1 MDCMKCDI
9 QKAHIQKLFHD
20 PSAPNERYDSR
31 CCWHLWQ
38 LWSDFTSPSA
48 TANLLSVRLCS
59 ACDGRTVPRCMRWNV
74 RAVLWSVLVGKRMK
88 AWWSS
93 FPWFDLG
100 TCNRV
105 GSIMTKDLPSK
116 NLTNILDCFIEHH
129 GRIFISHWSLL
140 CASKKKSDV
149 FCWKKNN
156 TPKISRRQTASPPGQ
171 WKMQS
176 TPPNLCGLAITF
188 GYCWWLKSYISWYS
202 EYPHFFPLFT
212 SVFFKTHPNWRLVG
226 LKKTINRRHI
236 RGMVGRNL
244 LGVMQLQLRCGKG
257 W

>member
-9 QKAHIQKLFHD
+9 QKAHIQKIFHD

-140 CASKKKSDV
+140 CASKKKSHV
-149 FCWKKNN
+149 FCWKKT
-156 TPKISRRQTASPPGQ
+156 TPQKYHGAKRPHHQGSEKCSPHHQTSAAWQSPSGTVDGWNP
-171 WKMQS
+171 
-176 TPPNLCGLAITF
+176 
-188 GYCWWLKSYISWYS
+188 
-202 EYPHFFPLFT
+202 T
-212 SVFFKTHPNWRLVG
+212 SVDIVNIPIFSRYLPVFFL
-226 LKKTINRRHI
+226 RHI
-236 RGMVGRNL
+236 QIG
-244 LGVMQLQLRCGKG
+244 G

>member
-1 MDCMKCDI
+1 MDDPWFSSYPRDLEVLNQILFSPGHDCSSRKELVQCQPVPELFHSHFSWPEELFTRNLLQAPFSRCFSSSWVLLKSQLKLMDCMKCDI
-9 QKAHIQKLFHD
+9 PKAHIQKIFHD

-59 ACDGRTVPRCMRWNV
+59 ACDGRTVPRCMQWNV

-100 TCNRV
+100 TCNRID
-105 GSIMTKDLPSK
+105 SIMTKDLPSK

-140 CASKKKSDV
+140 CASKKKSHV
-149 FCWKKNN
+149 FCWKKTT
-156 TPKISRRQTASPPGQ
+156 TPQKYHGAKR
-171 WKMQS
+171 
-176 TPPNLCGLAITF
+176 
-188 GYCWWLKSYISWYS
+188 
-202 EYPHFFPLFT
+202 PH
-212 SVFFKTHPNWRLVG
+212 H
-226 LKKTINRRHI
+226 
-236 RGMVGRNL
+236 
-244 LGVMQLQLRCGKG
+244 
-257 W
+257 